1 MKKRASILVAIFAI
15 LGATTLLQAQDYGGQ
30 SQGGGSRDS
39 GGGSSSNS
47 GGSSMQVSSL
57 DSQGIRKYLLGPG
70 DTLHVRVWGQPDL
83 SSEVDVDDE
92 GNISELHF
100 IDKPIPAQC
109 RTEKEIA
116 KDIAAAYGKFL
127 KNPQVSVRVTGRNSR
142 PPAVV
147 FGAVRAPA
155 RVQMQRRVRL
165 QELLTASGGITE
177 RANGDIQILHTEAAM
192 CPEPGDEID
201 DVTAKEGSLTVPMKI
216 YKMNDLVEGKVA
228 SNPLIRP
235 GDIVIVTEAKPIYIT
250 GLVVAP
256 QGLYLQNG
264 LTLSRAIAMVGGI
277 KKEGKANDIRIFRQR
292 PGTSEQEIL
301 RVDFTAIKKKQKED
315 VLLQAYDIIDV
326 PETSAFSPG
335 RLFPMLAQT
344 VLGGGIGAVSGGISS
359 LGYRVIY

>member
-1 MKKRASILVAIFAI
+1 MKIRVSFLVAICAI
-15 LGATTLLQAQDYGGQ
+15 FGVASLLQAQEMGQ
-30 SQGGGSRDS
+30 QQQ
-39 GGGSSSNS
+39 GSSRNNEP
-47 GGSSMQVSSL
+47 SSVQLSSL
-57 DSQGIRKYLLGPG
+57 DTQGIRKYLLGPG
-70 DTLHVRVWGQPDL
+70 DTLQVRVWGQPDL
-83 SSEVDVDDE
+83 SGEVDVDDQ

-109 RTEKEIA
+109 RTEKEVA

-147 FGAVRAPA
+147 FGAVRMPA

-177 RANGDIQILHTEAAM
+177 RANGDIQILHTEPVM
-192 CPEPGDEID
+192 CPEPGDEVEEAVATD
-201 DVTAKEGSLTVPMKI
+201 GNMMAPMKI
-216 YKMNDLVEGKVA
+216 YKIPDLVAGKVS
-228 SNPLIRP
+228 SNPIIRP
-235 GDIVIVTEAKPIYIT
+235 GDIVMIMEAKPIYIT

-277 KKEGKANDIRIFRQR
+277 KKEGKANDIRIFRQK
-292 PGTSEQEIL
+292 PGSSEQEVI

-315 VLLQAYDIIDV
+315 VLLEPYDIIDV
-326 PETSAFSPG
+326 PETSALSPG

-344 VLGGGIGAVSGGISS
+344 ILGGSMSAVTGGISS
-359 LGYRVIY
+359 LGQRVIY

>member
-1 MKKRASILVAIFAI
+1 MRKRVSILVAIFAV
-15 LGATTLLQAQDYGGQ
+15 LGATTLIRAQDVMGQ
-30 SQGGGSRDS
+30 PQAGGSVDS
-39 GGGSSSNS
+39 NGGL
-47 GGSSMQVSSL
+47 QVSSI

-70 DTLHVRVWGQPDL
+70 DTLQVRVWGQPDL
-83 SSEVDVDDE
+83 SSEVDIDDQ

-109 RTEKEIA
+109 RTEKEVA
-116 KDIAAAYGKFL
+116 KDISIAYEKFL

-142 PPAVV
+142 PPAIV

-155 RVQMQRRVRL
+155 RIQMQRRVRL

-177 RANGDIQILHTEAAM
+177 RANGDIQILHTEPVM

-250 GLVVAP
+250 GLVMSP

-277 KKEGKANDIRIFRQR
+277 KKEGKANDVRIFRQK
-292 PGTSEQEIL
+292 PGTSEQEII
-301 RVDFTAIKKKQKED
+301 RVDFNAIRKKQKDD
-315 VLLQAYDIIDV
+315 VLLEPFDIIDV
-326 PETSAFSPG
+326 PESSALSPS
-335 RLFPMLAQT
+335 RIFPMLART
-344 VLGGGIGAVSGGISS
+344 MLTGSMSVVTGGIT
-359 LGYRVIY
+359 RVIY

>member
-1 MKKRASILVAIFAI
+1 MKISTLFLVAVFTMF
-15 LGATTLLQAQDYGGQ
+15 GATSLLQAQDMGQ
-30 SQGGGSRDS
+30 S
-39 GGGSSSNS
+39 GGG
-47 GGSSMQVSSL
+47 MQVSSL
-57 DSQGIRKYLLGPG
+57 DTQGIKKYLLGPG
-70 DTLHVRVWGQPDL
+70 DTISVKVWGQSDL
-83 SSEVDVDDE
+83 SGDVDVDDE

-100 IDKPIPAQC
+100 IEKPIPARC
-109 RTEKEIA
+109 RTEKEVA

-147 FGAVRAPA
+147 FGAVRMPA

-177 RANGDIQILHTEAAM
+177 QANGDIQILHTEAAM
-192 CPEPGDEID
+192 CPEPGDEVEPVFD
-201 DVTAKEGSLTVPMKI
+201 KDGTVMADMKI
-216 YKMNDLVEGKVA
+216 YKMADLVAGKVA

-250 GLVVAP
+250 GSVVSP

-277 KKEGKANDIRIFRQR
+277 RKDAKSEEIKIYRQKR
-292 PGTSEQEIL
+292 GTSEQEL
-301 RVDFTAIKKKQKED
+301 LTVNFNAIKKKQAED
-315 VLLQAYDIIDV
+315 VLLEPYDIIDV
-326 PETSAFSPG
+326 AESSPFSAK
-335 RLFPMLAQT
+335 RLGATLFQALI
-344 VLGGGIGAVSGGISS
+344 GGGTGIVTNGVSS

>member
-30 SQGGGSRDS
+30 PQGGGSRDS
-39 GGGSSSNS
+39 GGSS
-47 GGSSMQVSSL
+47 GGGMQVSSL

-70 DTLHVRVWGQPDL
+70 DTLQVRVWGQPDL
-83 SSEVDVDDE
+83 SGDVEIDDQ

-100 IDKPIPAQC
+100 IDKPVSAQC
-109 RTEKEIA
+109 RTEKEVA

-127 KNPQVSVRVTGRNSR
+127 KNPQVSVRVMGRNSR

-147 FGAVRAPA
+147 FGAVRVPA

-165 QELLTASGGITE
+165 QELLTVSGGITE
-177 RANGDIQILHTEAAM
+177 RANGDIQIFHTEAAM
-192 CPEPGDEID
+192 CPELGDEID
-201 DVTAKEGSLTVPMKI
+201 EVTAKEGSLTVPMKI

-250 GLVVAP
+250 GLVNAP

-277 KKEGKANDIRIFRQR
+277 KKEAKANDIRIFRQK

-315 VLLQAYDIIDV
+315 VLLQPYDIIDV
-326 PETSAFSPG
+326 PETSAFSPK
-335 RLFPMLAQT
+335 RLIPMLANSI
-344 VLGGGIGAVSGGISS
+344 LGGSMGIVTGGIGS
-359 LGYRVIY
+359 LGNRVIY

>member
-1 MKKRASILVAIFAI
+1 MKISTLFLVAVFTMF
-15 LGATTLLQAQDYGGQ
+15 GATSLLQAQDMGQ
-30 SQGGGSRDS
+30 SAGGSGM
-39 GGGSSSNS
+39 GGT
-47 GGSSMQVSSL
+47 QVSSL
-57 DSQGIRKYLLGPG
+57 DTQGIKKYLLGPG
-70 DTLHVRVWGQPDL
+70 DTISVKVWGQSDL
-83 SSEVDVDDE
+83 SGDVDVDDE

-100 IDKPIPAQC
+100 IDKPIPARC
-109 RTEKEIA
+109 RTEKEVA

-147 FGAVRAPA
+147 FGAVRMPA

-177 RANGDIQILHTEAAM
+177 QANGDIQILHTEAAM
-192 CPEPGDEID
+192 CPEPGDEVEQVFD
-201 DVTAKEGSLTVPMKI
+201 KDGTVMADMKI
-216 YKMNDLVEGKVA
+216 YKMADLVAGKVA

-250 GLVVAP
+250 GSVVSP

-277 KKEGKANDIRIFRQR
+277 RKDAKSEEIKIYRTKR
-292 PGTSEQEIL
+292 GTSEQEL
-301 RVDFTAIKKKQKED
+301 LTVNFNAIKKKQAED
-315 VLLQAYDIIDV
+315 ILLEPYDIIDV
-326 PETSAFSPG
+326 AESSPFSAK
-335 RLFPMLAQT
+335 RLGATLFQALI
-344 VLGGGIGAVSGGISS
+344 GGGTGIVTNGVSS